1 MKSHAFTSEA
11 FSLFL
16 NEVAEDFLFF
26 LKNQDLTR
34 ENEPR
39 ATALRNERVESP
51 TEGLAPVSPQYFEK
65 FFWLNDGNSFKRSPY
80 VHKENL
86 RKIMHK
92 RSKKKR
98 HVPFS
103 PPPLYTPTK
112 FTSCLLRNCEGLLF
126 AHFFLK
132 AFLTVGAVPD
142 FVIYIVDFSHSVLE
156 HEIIAVT
163 AKCMA

>member
-1 MKSHAFTSEA
+1 M
-11 FSLFL
+11 
-16 NEVAEDFLFF
+16 
-26 LKNQDLTR
+26 KNQDLTR

-92 RSKKKR
+92 RSKKKTTR
-98 HVPFS
+98 TILSTSTLHANN
-103 PPPLYTPTK
+103 

-132 AFLTVGAVPD
+132 AFLTVGAVSD
-142 FVIYIVDFSHSVLE
+142 FAIYIVDFSHSVLE

-163 AKCMA
+163 ANFVYEVWKQKDRLLQSAAKRMITPCHIL